1 MFVVVTFVEKHR
13 TFLGSKLFKLRV
25 DIRALSWL
33 KTNSMDQ
40 SYIGRWILRLDG
52 YNMIIEHKTQDKRQ
66 NENILSKKTE
76 FYEKQQQRKADR
88 PEIKTWILVRGQGII
103 R

>member
-1 MFVVVTFVEKHR
+1 M
-13 TFLGSKLFKLRV
+13 
-25 DIRALSWL
+25 ALSWL
-33 KTNSMDQ
+33 FGSLDQ
-40 SYIGRWILRLDG
+40 SYIGRWILILDG
-52 YNMIIEHKTQDKRQ
+52 YNMIIEHRTRDKHQ

-88 PEIKTWILVRGQGII
+88 LEIITLILVRGQGII